1 MSSGSSAS
9 QDTTTGSDGVGP
21 APSAGAYAQVAALL
35 HESRHQAPDH
45 LGAFLARSVA
55 RFGMGAVSVYVTDFE
70 QRRLVPIAGSA
81 AEASIDI
88 DASAGGR
95 SFTTASQVVVAVDGG
110 TRIWSVVVDG
120 AARLGVMAVTLV
132 AVDDE
137 ARALADSLAGVVAA
151 LLVTRGQCTDAYTA
165 IRRTEKF
172 SLAAEMQWDLLP
184 PLSLDSG
191 RVSVAGLIQPAYDV
205 GGDSFDYAVNGDV
218 LDFAV
223 FDAMGHG
230 LESSQLA
237 HLAVSSYRHSRRSGL
252 DLEATY
258 HAMDAAVDARSHG
271 DEYVTCL
278 LGRLD
283 LLDGHLTWINVGHPR
298 PLLVRGGEVV
308 GALRCEPTIPAGLG
322 RGLANDVA
330 EIAHSTLE
338 PGDRLFCLTDG
349 VVDSHRPGGEDFGE
363 ERLHVLLGR
372 QSQAGLDT
380 AETVRQLSHTV
391 LDHHGVLS
399 DDTTAFL
406 VDFHAPAATCGVRRS

>member
-1 MSSGSSAS
+1 MDRTAA
-9 QDTTTGSDGVGP
+9 VV
-21 APSAGAYAQVAALL
+21 PSAGVHAQVAALL

-55 RFGMGAVSVYVTDFE
+55 RFGMDAVSIYVSDFE
-70 QRRLVPIAGSA
+70 QRRLVPILGSA
-81 AEASIDI
+81 ATTSIDM
-88 DASAGGR
+88 DDSTGGR
-95 SFTTASQVVVAVDGG
+95 SFTTASQVEEGVDGG

-132 AVDDE
+132 VVDDE
-137 ARALADSLAGVVAA
+137 ARALANSLAGVVAA

-230 LESSQLA
+230 LESSQLV

-252 DLEATY
+252 GLEATY
-258 HAMDAAVDARSHG
+258 YAMDAAVDGRSHG
-271 DEYVTCL
+271 EEYVTCV

-283 LLDGHLTWINVGHPR
+283 LIHGHLTWINVGHPR
-298 PLLVRGGEVV
+298 PLLVRGGEVL
-308 GALRCEPTIPAGLG
+308 GPLPCEPTIPAGLG
-322 RGLANDVA
+322 RGLGDGVTEVA
-330 EIAHSTLE
+330 HTTLE
-338 PGDRLFCLTDG
+338 AGDRLFCLTDG

-363 ERLHVLLGR
+363 KRLHVLLS
-372 QSQAGLDT
+372 QQLQAGLDT

-406 VDFHAPAATCGVRRS
+406 VEFHSTPQWQT